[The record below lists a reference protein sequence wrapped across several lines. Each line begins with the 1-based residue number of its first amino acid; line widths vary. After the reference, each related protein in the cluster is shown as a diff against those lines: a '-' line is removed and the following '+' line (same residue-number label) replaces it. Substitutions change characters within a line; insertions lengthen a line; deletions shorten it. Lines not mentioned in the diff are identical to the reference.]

1 MILEKNGAIDVYT
14 LASSGHAVELF
25 YSILELYKIYDS
37 PSELG
42 PSFGINSCDLKK

>member
-1 MILEKNGAIDVYT
+1 MYT

-25 YSILELYKIYDS
+25 YSILELYKIYDG
-37 PSELG
+37 PSDLG